1 MLYIKKYGV
10 YLNGN
15 ICKIIYKTI
24 NPGDIIQ
31 LVIVSNY
38 YVFLKK
44 NTAVF
49 DLFYKKY
56 LRVFSKYRNKY
67 LRKKTP
73 SWIYKLS
80 NFNADVSVFLEVD
93 YVTLSAF
100 YLYTPKFLQN
110 TNIVLWRYI
119 SIFLFR
125 TYNWKKL
132 S

>member
-1 MLYIKKYGV
+1 MKQFKVTKFVENFKKFHGSNFFVKLQSTLFMILIFCRFFFFKSDSMLYIKKYGV

-73 SWIYKLS
+73 S
-80 NFNADVSVFLEVD
+80 
-93 YVTLSAF
+93 
-100 YLYTPKFLQN
+100 
-110 TNIVLWRYI
+110 
-119 SIFLFR
+119 
-125 TYNWKKL
+125 
-132 S
+132 